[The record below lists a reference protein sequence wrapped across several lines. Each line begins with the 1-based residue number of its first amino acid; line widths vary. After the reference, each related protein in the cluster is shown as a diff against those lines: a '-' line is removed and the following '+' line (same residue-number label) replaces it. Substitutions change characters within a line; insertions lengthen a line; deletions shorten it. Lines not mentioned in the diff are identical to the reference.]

1 MASSFKRISERLK
14 QRARDRQSRAA
25 WCYLPRF
32 LLTLLTLAL
41 LGAATW
47 VVTWPGDG
55 MTWVLSEGRIL
66 TVDPDGPGERAGLRP
81 GDVVLAVDGYPLAS
95 TPLYAGKRADQQAVL
110 TIQRG
115 AEIRDVTLRLA
126 VPGAADLLW
135 RLIPVVVAAGF
146 WVAGVFILA
155 LRPRVAVC
163 RAFFLLGQG
172 TTLALSA
179 GQLSAVNL
187 VWAAHLFY
195 LALLALPPLL
205 AHQCVT
211 LVAPDRRALHAAPRW
226 LASLSGL
233 LAIPE
238 LVALV
243 ICGRDWP
250 GATFPLTWPAWRAGL
265 QLYLGLALLAVT
277 LGLVYA
283 YFTTRSAGL
292 RRRLRGLAFGT
303 AAGFTPLLLL
313 SLLPEVVWG
322 AGAGLPY
329 QVAFPFLIL
338 IPLSHAYVIVKQDLT
353 PLDRLLNRSL
363 VIFSLG
369 LLWAGLYLGGV
380 GLGMT
385 LFRDTPLLQPLVGAL
400 VTMGMAAA
408 FTPLRRWIQR
418 IVDRLFYGGW
428 YDYRTVIAQV
438 SRALGRVTSRQE
450 LADRLLQPVV
460 EGLRLRGAALYL
472 RAPEGELALECCLGL
487 ELPEHLPIEEM
498 TAWAEQSPSLSHL
511 PPQDWGEP
519 RGGGRGVL
527 PPQSWGG
534 PRGGAGIAWSLPLVR
549 EGRLLGLLLLGEKR
563 GDDFFD
569 PADAEILRTLG
580 EQAALAAENVLLMG
594 NLRQALVA
602 LEAAQQ
608 RLLTAR
614 EEERRVLAW
623 ELHDGPLQ
631 DLIALGYRLCEC
643 RDRAWLHE
651 SALAETL
658 EKVRQ
663 EAMHIMRIVRDAC
676 SALRSDVLDVMGLG
690 PAMAQY
696 AYDLMQK
703 TEVVV
708 YLDVPR
714 HGPKLADPL
723 GITLLR
729 VFQEA
734 LNNAVEHARVREVW
748 TCFRLDGEEYELR
761 VWDEGRGFAVPERL
775 EVLALR
781 GRFGLVTMRERVAA
795 VGGHLEVRSAP
806 GEGTEVRVWGEMD
819 NEQ

>member
-14 QRARDRQSRAA
+14 QRARDRQSHAA

-66 TVDPDGPGERAGLRP
+66 TVDPDGPSERAGLRP

-95 TPLYAGKRADQQAVL
+95 TPLYAGKRAGQQVVL
-110 TIQRG
+110 TVQRG
-115 AEIRDVTLRLA
+115 AEIRDVTLTLVA
-126 VPGAADLLW
+126 PGTADLLW
-135 RLIPVVVAAGF
+135 GLIPVVVAAGF
-146 WVAGVFILA
+146 WAASVVILA

-172 TTLALSA
+172 ATVALSA

-205 AHQCVT
+205 AHLRVT
-211 LVAPDRRALHAAPRW
+211 LAAPTGRAIRAAPRW
-226 LASLSGL
+226 LAGLSGL
-233 LAIPE
+233 LALPE
-238 LVALV
+238 LAALV
-243 ICGRDWP
+243 ICGWDWP

-265 QLYLGLALLAVT
+265 RLYLGLTLLTVT
-277 LGLVYA
+277 LGLAYT
-283 YFTTRSAGL
+283 YFTTRSADL

-303 AAGFTPLLLL
+303 AAGFTPLLFL

-322 AGAGLPY
+322 TGAGLPY
-329 QVAFPFLIL
+329 QVAFPFLML
-338 IPLSHAYVIVKQDLT
+338 IPLTYAYVIVQHDLA

-400 VTMGMAAA
+400 VTMGMAAV

-438 SRALGRVTSRQE
+438 SRALGGVASRQE
-450 LADRLLQPVV
+450 LAERLLQPVV

-472 RAPEGELALECCLGL
+472 RAPEGELALERCLGL
-487 ELPEHLPIEEM
+487 ELPERLPVEEM
-498 TAWAEQSPSLSHL
+498 TTWAEQSPSLSHL
-511 PPQDWGEP
+511 PPHD
-519 RGGGRGVL
+519 
-527 PPQSWGG
+527 WGG
-534 PRGGAGIAWSLPLVR
+534 PRGDAGIAQVLPLMR

-563 GDDFFD
+563 EDDFFA
-569 PADAEILRTLG
+569 PADEEILRTLG

-594 NLRQALVA
+594 DLRQALAA

-614 EEERRVLAW
+614 EEERRALAW

-658 EKVRQ
+658 EKVRH
-663 EAMHIMRIVRDAC
+663 EAMHIMRIVRDTC

-696 AYDLMQK
+696 AYDLMQEK
-703 TEVVV
+703 GVVV

-734 LNNAVEHARVREVW
+734 LSNAVEHAEVREVW
-748 TCFRLDGEEYELR
+748 VRFLLDGGEYELR

-775 EVLALR
+775 ETLTLK
-781 GRFGLVTMRERVAA
+781 GHFGLVTIRERMAA
-795 VGGHLEVRSAP
+795 VDGRLEVRSAL
-806 GEGTEVRVWGEMD
+806 GEGTEVRVWGEVD